1 MANGIT
7 AVYGLKLHD
16 CRLEPKTHPLLP
28 GRQGPSPGLPSLPQG
43 LQRIPRF
50 RRGVGQGLREVEQ

>member
-28 GRQGPSPGLPSLPQG
+28 GLPQG
-43 LQRIPRF
+43 VQRIPRF